1 MPVASHNIH
10 KMQFRFNAAELHL
23 CPPGHLED
31 TRTDPG
37 GDLMEEGLTTA
48 ANNAAISAPDTA
60 WMPMACNLVLLMTPT
75 LSRFYGGLRP
85 RRNSGS

>member
-1 MPVASHNIH
+1 
-10 KMQFRFNAAELHL
+10 
-23 CPPGHLED
+23 
-31 TRTDPG
+31 
-37 GDLMEEGLTTA
+37 MEEGLTTA